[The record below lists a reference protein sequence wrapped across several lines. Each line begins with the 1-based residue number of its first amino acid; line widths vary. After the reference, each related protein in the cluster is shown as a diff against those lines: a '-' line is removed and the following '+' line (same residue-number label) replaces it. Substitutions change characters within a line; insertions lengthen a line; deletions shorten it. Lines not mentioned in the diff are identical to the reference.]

1 MSYNPCSECRNQT
14 CCSDC
19 FYDECRADCIEAL
32 SEISRYKKKISRV
45 IDKME
50 QWRDIYEKAGDVTIS
65 SIIGNILTSAKAIF
79 EA

>member
-1 MSYNPCSECRNQT
+1 MSYNPCDECHNQT

-19 FYDECRADCIEAL
+19 LYDECRADCMEAL

-50 QWRDIYEKAGDVTIS
+50 QWRDIYEKAGDVTMS